1 MCFESIF
8 NLSILYRIEMIFM
21 LFDIN
26 DNAVRGYIERAE
38 FGIERES
45 LRVCCD
51 GTLAQSPHPLGEN
64 KNIDRD
70 FCENQI
76 EFISDVF
83 TEPEQ
88 VIEQL
93 LYLQKIVNVKLKEN
107 NEFLWAFSN
116 PPKISGE
123 SEIPVAEY
131 SGELKNKSLYRHYLA
146 QKYGKI
152 KMLFSGIHLNFSFT
166 NELVKKVFEQSGE
179 KDFFD
184 FKNRLYLSLAERLT
198 EYAWLVVYLMSASP
212 VTDQTIGTKSNIYS
226 SVRCSEIGYW
236 NHFTPVLDYGS
247 LKKYID
253 SIQKYI
259 DGGNLRSVS
268 ELYYPVRL
276 KPRGANSLE
285 TLSEKGIN
293 HLELRVIDVNPL
305 TPTGIFADDIKFIHL
320 LILYLASLPQRS
332 LTAKEQMKAI
342 SDIKTAAVFGERE
355 IKKRAVCVLEKM
367 RYFTEK
373 NFPVYSDVIAY
384 QIKKTQSGNSY
395 AEIVSE
401 RFGDDYMEKG
411 LALAKEYRESVG
423 YV

>member
-1 MCFESIF
+1 
-8 NLSILYRIEMIFM
+8 M

-26 DNAVRGYIERAE
+26 GNAVREYLSEAE

-45 LRVCCD
+45 LRVCGD
-51 GTLAQSPHPLGEN
+51 GTLARSPHPLGEH

-83 TEPEQ
+83 NEPEQ

-93 LYLQKIVNVKLKEN
+93 LYLQKVVNGKLKSN
-107 NEFLWAFSN
+107 GEFLWAFSN

-123 SEIPVAEY
+123 SDIPVAEY

-146 QKYGKI
+146 RKYGKI

-166 NELVKKVFEQSGE
+166 NGLVEKVFEQSGE
-179 KDFFD
+179 NNFFD
-184 FKNRLYLSLAERLT
+184 FKNNLYLSLAERLT

-212 VTDQTIGTKSNIYS
+212 VTDSTIGTKSNIYS

-247 LKKYID
+247 LKNYIG

-259 DGGNLRSVS
+259 DDGNLRSVS

-285 TLSEKGIN
+285 SLAEKGIN
-293 HLELRVIDVNPL
+293 HIELRVIDLNPL
-305 TPTGIFADDIKFIHL
+305 TPTGIFADDIRFIHL
-320 LILYLASLPQRS
+320 LILYLASLPEKS
-332 LTAKEQMKAI
+332 LTAKEQI
-342 SDIKTAAVFGERE
+342 SAVNDIKTAALFGNRE
-355 IKKRAVCVLEKM
+355 IRKRAVNVLEKI
-367 RYFTEK
+367 RSFTEK

-384 QIKKTQSGNSY
+384 QIKKTEIGNSY

-401 RFGDDYMEKG
+401 RFSDDYMKKG

>member
-1 MCFESIF
+1 MF
-8 NLSILYRIEMIFM
+8 
-21 LFDIN
+21 FDIN
-26 DNAVRGYIERAE
+26 NNAVREYLSKAE
-38 FGIERES
+38 FGIERET
-45 LRVCCD
+45 LRVCGD
-51 GTLAQSPHPLGEN
+51 GTLAQSPHPLGEH

-83 TEPEQ
+83 NEPEQ

-93 LYLQKIVNVKLKEN
+93 LYLQKIVNGKLKN
-107 NEFLWAFSN
+107 NGEFLWAFSN

-166 NELVKKVFEQSGE
+166 DELVKKVFEQSGE
-179 KDFFD
+179 NDFFD
-184 FKNRLYLSLAERLT
+184 FKNNLYLSLAERLT
-198 EYAWLVVYLMSASP
+198 EYSWLVVYLMSASP
-212 VTDQTIGTKSNIYS
+212 VTDSTIGTKSNIYS

-247 LKKYID
+247 LKNYIG

-259 DGGNLRSVS
+259 DDGNLRSVS

-285 TLSEKGIN
+285 ALAEKGIN

-305 TPTGIFADDIKFIHL
+305 TPTGIFADDIRFIHL
-320 LILYLASLPQRS
+320 LILYLASLPEKS
-332 LTAKEQMKAI
+332 LTPKEQMSAVN
-342 SDIKTAAVFGERE
+342 DIKTAALFGNRE
-355 IKKRAVCVLEKM
+355 IRKRAVNVLEKIQ
-367 RYFTEK
+367 RFTEK

-384 QIKKTQSGNSY
+384 QIKKTEIGNSY

-401 RFGDDYMEKG
+401 RFGDDYMKKG

>member
-1 MCFESIF
+1 MF
-8 NLSILYRIEMIFM
+8 
-21 LFDIN
+21 FDIN
-26 DNAVRGYIERAE
+26 NNAVREYLSKAE
-38 FGIERES
+38 FGIERET
-45 LRVCCD
+45 LRVCGD
-51 GTLAQSPHPLGEN
+51 GTLAQSPHPLGEH

-83 TEPEQ
+83 NEPEQ

-93 LYLQKIVNVKLKEN
+93 LYLQKIVNGKLKN
-107 NEFLWAFSN
+107 NGEFLWAFSN

-166 NELVKKVFEQSGE
+166 DELVKKVFEQSGE
-179 KDFFD
+179 NDFFD
-184 FKNRLYLSLAERLT
+184 FKNNLYLSLAERLT
-198 EYAWLVVYLMSASP
+198 EYSWLVVYLMSASP
-212 VTDQTIGTKSNIYS
+212 VTDSTIGTKSNIYS

-247 LKKYID
+247 LKNYIG

-259 DGGNLRSVS
+259 DDGNLRSVS

-285 TLSEKGIN
+285 ALAEKGIN

-305 TPTGIFADDIKFIHL
+305 TPTGIFADDIRFIHL
-320 LILYLASLPQRS
+320 LILYLASLPEKS
-332 LTAKEQMKAI
+332 LTPKEQMSAVN
-342 SDIKTAAVFGERE
+342 DIKTAALFGNRE
-355 IKKRAVCVLEKM
+355 IRKRAVNVLEKIQ
-367 RYFTEK
+367 RFTEK

-384 QIKKTQSGNSY
+384 QIKKTETGNSY

-401 RFGDDYMEKG
+401 RFGDDYMKKG